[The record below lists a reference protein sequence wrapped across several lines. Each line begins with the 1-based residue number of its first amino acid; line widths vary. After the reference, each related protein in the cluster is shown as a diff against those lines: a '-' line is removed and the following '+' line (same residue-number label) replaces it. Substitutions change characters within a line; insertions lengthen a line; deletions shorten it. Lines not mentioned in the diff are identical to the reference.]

1 MGFNYIMHQF
11 FFPGKWNMLETIDL
25 TQELNKENE
34 NVVNSNTF
42 HLEEQNPNGNKTKIS
57 LQSKSKTEG

>member
-1 MGFNYIMHQF
+1 
-11 FFPGKWNMLETIDL
+11 MLETIDL

-42 HLEEQNPNGNKTKIS
+42 HVEEQNPNGNKTKIS

>member
-1 MGFNYIMHQF
+1 
-11 FFPGKWNMLETIDL
+11 MLETIDL

-42 HLEEQNPNGNKTKIS
+42 LLEEQNANGNKTKTS
-57 LQSKSKTEG
+57 LQCKSKTEG

>member
-1 MGFNYIMHQF
+1 MHQI

-42 HLEEQNPNGNKTKIS
+42 HSEKQNPNGNNTKTS
-57 LQSKSKTEG
+57 LQSKSETEG